1 MTATMPTTGSTSDP
15 TDPASASATRP
26 RSAADRRL
34 RQLNAVSITRAI
46 DPAVAPELAGHL
58 TEHQVLPDE
67 LLSIA
72 GLDLELT
79 DEQRAVLS
87 REEVASCLL
96 GGIEFEAVLIA
107 GFGLELA
114 TRADLRDPRAT
125 YALHEIGEETRH
137 SRIFI
142 ELVQELDP
150 TAQNPMQR
158 RPFTW
163 IQRAAARFIIRHP
176 ATFYTLV
183 LGGEEIPDLLQQR
196 ASEHPDTD
204 PHLAAVNRY
213 HRLEEARHLAFARLR
228 LAELWPDATAIDRWG
243 VRRLAPLVIGGMWD
257 LLVHPGVY
265 ETIGL
270 PGWGTWRAVRRDA
283 ARAELRHRACRPV
296 LEAMLDAGVFR
307 PGRIPGTWRRLCG
320 VDRHGNAR

>member
-1 MTATMPTTGSTSDP
+1 MTATMPTVGASDR
-15 TDPASASATRP
+15 PADSPPGTPSAS
-26 RSAADRRL
+26 DRRL

-46 DPAVAPELAGHL
+46 DPAVSPELAGHL
-58 TEHQVLPDE
+58 SDGQVLPDD
-67 LLSIA
+67 LLSVA
-72 GLDLELT
+72 GLDLAMT
-79 DEQRAVLS
+79 DEQRVRLS

-96 GGIEFEAVLIA
+96 GGIEFEAVLMA

-114 TRADLRDPRAT
+114 TRSDLRDPRAT

-150 TAQNPMQR
+150 VARNPLQR

-163 IQRAAARFIIRHP
+163 IQRASARFIIRHP
-176 ATFYTLV
+176 ATFYSLV

-196 ASEHPDTD
+196 AAEHPDTD

-228 LAELWPDATAIDRWG
+228 LAELWVDAGAIDRWG

-265 ETIGL
+265 ETVGL
-270 PGWGTWRAVRRDA
+270 PGWSTWRAVRRDP
-283 ARAELRHRACRPV
+283 ARVALRHRACRPV
-296 LEAMLDAGVFR
+296 LDAMVDAGVFR
-307 PGRIPGTWRRLCG
+307 AGRIPAPWRRLCG
-320 VDRHGNAR
+320 VDRHGNAC

>member
-1 MTATMPTTGSTSDP
+1 MTATMPTPGASPRTATTSAPD
-15 TDPASASATRP
+15 R
-26 RSAADRRL
+26 RAAANRRL

-46 DPAVAPELAGHL
+46 DPAVAPDLAGHL
-58 TEHQVLPDE
+58 SERQVLPDE

-72 GLDLELT
+72 GLDVELT
-79 DEQRAVLS
+79 ADQRVTLS

-96 GGIEFEAVLIA
+96 GGIEFEAVLMA

-137 SRIFI
+137 SRMFI
-142 ELVQELDP
+142 DLVNELDP
-150 TAQNPMQR
+150 VARNPLQR

-163 IQRAAARFIIRHP
+163 IQRSAARFIIRHP
-176 ATFYTLV
+176 ATFHTLV

-196 ASEHPDTD
+196 ASEHADTD

-228 LAELWPDATAIDRWG
+228 LAELWPDATVVDRWG

-265 ETIGL
+265 ETVGL
-270 PGWGTWRAVRRDA
+270 PGWATWRAVRRDPERVA
-283 ARAELRHRACRPV
+283 LRHRACRPV
-296 LEAMLDAGVFR
+296 LEAMLDAEVFR
-307 PGRIPGTWRRLCG
+307 PGRIPVAWRRLCG
-320 VDRHGNAR
+320 VDRHGAAG

>member
-1 MTATMPTTGSTSDP
+1 MTATIPTHSSRTRP
-15 TDPASASATRP
+15 APASSSAR

-46 DPAVAPELAGHL
+46 DPAVAPDLAGHL
-58 TEHQVLPDE
+58 GEGQVLPDE
-67 LLSIA
+67 LLSVA
-72 GLDLELT
+72 GLELELT
-79 DEQRAVLS
+79 EAQRARLS

-137 SRIFI
+137 SRMFI

-150 TAQNPMQR
+150 TARNPLRR

-163 IQRAAARFIIRHP
+163 IQRAAAGFIIRHP
-176 ATFYTLV
+176 ATFHTLV

-228 LAELWPDATAIDRWG
+228 LAELWVDATAVDRWG

-265 ETIGL
+265 ETVGL
-270 PGWGTWRAVRRDA
+270 PGWATWRAVRRDP
-283 ARAELRHRACRPV
+283 ARVALRHRACRPV
-296 LEAMLDAGVFR
+296 LNAMLDAGVFR
-307 PGRIPGTWRRLCG
+307 AGRIPAPWRRLCG
-320 VDRHGNAR
+320 VDRHGNPC